1 MKVNIDNYLK
11 YSAFFMFSLLTFHVT
26 IIFIIAYVYGY
37 SINDPGFI
45 LIKMWKEILAISGI
59 FICIPLLIKSNL
71 KLKGIYNLDVSIFL
85 ICCLGLMYVI
95 TSHNQIQAIWSYRSL
110 FGIFLFYFFGRLQ
123 NFSIQDFKN
132 LLQLLFLLAVLAA
145 IIGICQVEFF
155 EDEFFLY
162 LYGIR
167 SEAGSITNYYE
178 KLRAQG
184 TFVTPHELGLYLITI
199 IFATPFIFSFFKK
212 KSSNMIALLGILII
226 LIGLAYTMS
235 RTTFVIFGI
244 GLLVLSVLSK
254 RNLKLIA
261 MVLLIIIP
269 TFIFLG
275 AVENFSSAY
284 EGTDSS
290 TSIHLRMIQ
299 EAITMVLETPQGI
312 GLGKIGVVVRR
323 FDPSAM
329 QYEGEFF
336 NLSVQ
341 IGILGAFLYLFLNLL
356 IMITCFSI
364 YFTKA
369 YAIQFRYLA
378 IFICL
383 VCLGMTLRDLILP
396 RDTFNYSFGWF
407 IIGAFYSAKH
417 RFINLPNVKPL

>member
-1 MKVNIDNYLK
+1 
-11 YSAFFMFSLLTFHVT
+11 
-26 IIFIIAYVYGY
+26 
-37 SINDPGFI
+37 
-45 LIKMWKEILAISGI
+45 
-59 FICIPLLIKSNL
+59 
-71 KLKGIYNLDVSIFL
+71 
-85 ICCLGLMYVI
+85 
-95 TSHNQIQAIWSYRSL
+95 
-110 FGIFLFYFFGRLQ
+110 
-123 NFSIQDFKN
+123 
-132 LLQLLFLLAVLAA
+132 
-145 IIGICQVEFF
+145 
-155 EDEFFLY
+155 
-162 LYGIR
+162 
-167 SEAGSITNYYE
+167 
-178 KLRAQG
+178 
-184 TFVTPHELGLYLITI
+184 
-199 IFATPFIFSFFKK
+199 
-212 KSSNMIALLGILII
+212 
-226 LIGLAYTMS
+226 
-235 RTTFVIFGI
+235 
-244 GLLVLSVLSK
+244 VLSK

-341 IGILGAFLYLFLNLL
+341 IGILGALLYLFLNLL